1 MAEKDKIQILLE
13 DLDENNMSSM
23 LNTLDEISKVRKALN
38 AEEDKIRDM
47 VKTSMKEKGWTN
59 YHDKDTDISVSL
71 TMQKRE
77 SIDKE
82 HLKEILSE
90 QQYAMVLKTTTF
102 ERLQVV
108 TPDMRK
114 KLKKMVR

>member
-1 MAEKDKIQILLE
+1 MNDKDRIQVLLE
-13 DLDENNMSSM
+13 DLDETDMSSM
-23 LNTLDEISKVRKALN
+23 LKTVNAITKVRKALN

-47 VKTSMKEKGWTN
+47 VKTSMKERGWET
-59 YHDKDTDISVSL
+59 YKDKETDISVSL
-71 TMQKRE
+71 STQKRE

-102 ERLQVV
+102 ERLQIM
-108 TPDMRK
+108 TPEMRVNM
-114 KLKKMVR
+114 KKMIR